1 MVIGGGRG
9 RVVSDTVPDP
19 RSLSNLPSPVG
30 LARGA
35 AHQARLSLAR
45 RFDDRPWLRGRLVDR
60 ALGSADRWY
69 GSRDDP
75 VASLHAAEAS
85 RWSQNGEDG
94 LIAELVRRVGPGERT
109 FVEIGS
115 SDGEENCTRALAE
128 DGWRGAW
135 FEGDPDRVA
144 AARKVVDDLDVE
156 VTQAIVTSANVASLL
171 ADHGVGPEPTVAVVD
186 IDGSDLW
193 VLRAM
198 LGAVAPRIVVVEYNS
213 SFPPGVFWTRRNR
226 SSYSWPETY
235 EHGASLD
242 AMAWAAKAAGYGLVA
257 CDRAGVNAF
266 FVRGDLLA
274 GAGLAAQPV
283 ERVYRPLLDH
293 RPVIGHPWRVPD
305 APPVLSAEER
315 ARVGIV
321 DARIVFEHASTASPG
336 GRLVGVRATVRNDTG
351 RRLSSGRPNPVSLSA
366 RLVDAGGA
374 VLDHECERNLLIGGI
389 APHSSAPAAA
399 IFEIGDPTAR
409 TLRLAL
415 VQDGVAWFDGARDVP
430 LV

>member
-1 MVIGGGRG
+1 M
-9 RVVSDTVPDP
+9 
-19 RSLSNLPSPVG
+19 PSPVG
-30 LARGA
+30 VARGA

-45 RFDDRPWLRGRLVDR
+45 RFDDRPWLQGRLDDR
-60 ALGSADRWY
+60 ALGSADRWC
-69 GSRDDP
+69 GARVDP
-75 VASLHAAEAS
+75 IPALHAAEAS

-94 LIAELVRRVGPGERT
+94 LLAELVRRVGPGERT

-115 SDGEENCTRALAE
+115 SDGGENCTRALAE

-135 FEGDPDRVA
+135 FEGDPDRAA

-156 VTQAIVTSANVASLL
+156 VTRALVTSGNVAELL

-198 LGAVAPRIVVVEYNS
+198 LGAVSPRIVVVEYNS

-242 AMAWAAKAAGYGLVA
+242 AMVWAAGGAGYGLVA

-266 FVRGDLLA
+266 FVREDLLA
-274 GAGLAAQPV
+274 GSGLDVQPV
-283 ERVYRPLLDH
+283 ERVYRPLLEH
-293 RPVIGHPWRVPD
+293 RPIIGHPWRIPEVT
-305 APPVLSAEER
+305 PVLTVDER
-315 ARVGIV
+315 SRVTIV
-321 DARIVFEHASTASPG
+321 DARVVFEHASTNSAD
-336 GRLVGVRATVRNDTG
+336 GRLVGVRAMVRNDTG

-366 RLVDAGGA
+366 RLVDAEGV

-389 APHSSAPAAA
+389 RPRSTTPVAGIFDIVDPA
-399 IFEIGDPTAR
+399 AR
-409 TLRLAL
+409 TLRLMV
-415 VQDGVAWFDGARDVP
+415 VQDGVAWFDHGGCDVP